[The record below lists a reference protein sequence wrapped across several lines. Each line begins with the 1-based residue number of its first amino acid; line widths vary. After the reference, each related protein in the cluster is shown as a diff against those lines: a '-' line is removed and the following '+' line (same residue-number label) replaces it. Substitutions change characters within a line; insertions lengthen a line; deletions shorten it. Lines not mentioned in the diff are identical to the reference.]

1 MKTVLSICFALAA
14 GLLMAV
20 TLSVRT
26 QAQDDTPPPKP
37 DLERLKKALPYLS
50 SVVPEQKLSAEHLI
64 ARGAEANF
72 DALVSELPGLPL
84 SGREALLAI
93 LVGTS
98 HAGRARLCVSVLCE
112 PASRRAER
120 VIALRGLRT
129 AEAEAVLDLLDARVN
144 QEGVSRFEL
153 IQCCGVLG
161 GVRAARAQGMA
172 EKLLAA
178 SGDDEMLRF
187 AAEDALLRS
196 MLESPFAQPTWER
209 YQERHEGAP
218 QVTLRE
224 LQAALEG
231 LALPSSS
238 QRANATAALTR
249 ILNND
254 PRVLLALAR
263 SPWVERNLYALAMLP
278 NVNLRALSLP
288 ALWVMLDLVTTAEQ
302 AVALRAMQAAI
313 AGAPP
318 SDENMRLL
326 RPAASPDSL
335 TRLESILASL
345 SRGGDLVRLREQ
357 KKLLGAQLRPKLARA
372 GAFDAETR
380 ALMDEYAK
388 VKSELDLL
396 EKAWEQGWKREF
408 EAEILGVR
416 K

>member
-1 MKTVLSICFALAA
+1 MKSVLSICLVLTAALFA
-14 GLLMAV
+14 AV
-20 TLSVRT
+20 NTY
-26 QAQDDTPPPKP
+26 AQDDTPPAKP

-50 SVVPEQKLSAEHLI
+50 SVVPEQKLAAEQLI

-72 DALVSELPGLPL
+72 DALVTELPGLPL
-84 SGREALLAI
+84 SGRESLLAI

-98 HAGRARLCVSVLCE
+98 HEGRSKLCIGVLCE

-129 AEAEAVLDLLDARVN
+129 AEAETVLELLDARIN
-144 QEGVSRFEL
+144 REGVSRFEL
-153 IQCCGVLG
+153 IQCCGILG

-172 EKLLAA
+172 EKLLGA

-196 MLESPFAQPTWER
+196 TLESPFAQPSWER
-209 YQERHEGAP
+209 YQERHETAP
-218 QVTLRE
+218 KVTLRE
-224 LQAALEG
+224 MQAALEG

-238 QRANATAALTR
+238 QRANATAALSR
-249 ILNND
+249 IIDGD

-278 NVNLRALSLP
+278 AVNLRALSLP
-288 ALWVMLDLVTTAEQ
+288 ALWVMLDLVTTSEQ

-318 SDENMRLL
+318 SAENMRLL

-335 TRLESILASL
+335 ARLESILEGL
-345 SRGGDLVRLREQ
+345 SRGGDLVRLRDQ
-357 KKLLGAQLRPKLARA
+357 KKLLGAQLRPKLARV
-372 GAFDAETR
+372 GAFDPEAR
-380 ALMDEYAK
+380 ALMDEYRQ
-388 VKSELDLL
+388 VKSELDKL
-396 EKAWEQGWKREF
+396 EEAWEQGWKREF
-408 EAEILGVR
+408 EAEILGVG